1 MPLVDLKTDLKSLK
15 FGGDRQ
21 GGGWSGQPFISSP
34 IEDSTTSINQKKR
47 YDLIRNSIDFPLRG
61 GAIDYDVRSTT
72 FTVFN
77 TLDKERIKKFMDSK
91 PRGSAFLQKQIGL
104 QLSNPNTQT
113 GNGFFNFT
121 DLSLPI
127 PAVLQ
132 NTKIYNNGFN
142 TLAQVG
148 LAGSGFHA
156 VRHGTVPINT
166 NAKYYS
172 QVVGAESLLE
182 GQQLYGANRLLIMSS
197 LKLSKGDAFSTVNS
211 FNINQINR
219 LGISRN
225 KNVLFDYLTG
235 PGSVYGVGKTTIRR
249 YDDTRKAAELAQTYY
264 DSIPGNGKLNL
275 GPAMTYDMIAAQSLN
290 NTINGARTKNIQD
303 YKTVSEK
310 GGASQIATREQIY
323 SYTLGVDDINKL
335 DPILRKDTDPWTSDA
350 LKDMIKFG
358 FECISNND
366 PAKSVFLQFRAYLTS
381 GINDSN
387 QANWNNIRYIGR
399 GEDFYTYQGVSRTI
413 SVSFRVAAQS
423 RDELIPMYNKLNYLV
438 SQVYPDYSPNKGIM
452 RGSVI
457 KLTIGDY
464 LYRMPGVLENV
475 NLTVS
480 QDSSWEIGEGNQLPH
495 YIDVSISFK
504 PILQELPR
512 RANENSIPG
521 IIAGNVINTKLRI
534 QNVEENN
541 DVDQGTDNEEVN
553 SPSTQFGSLSRM
565 FNSINDAIEADRDA
579 SRANDA
585 NQDAIKN
592 FKIDVS
598 DVIRLNDVNDD
609 AISNFKIP
617 QLKI

>member
-34 IEDSTTSINQKKR
+34 IEDSTTSINQKKK
-47 YDLIRNSIDFPLRG
+47 YDLIRNSLDFPLRG
-61 GAIDYDVRSTT
+61 GAIDYDARTTT

-77 TLDKERIKKFMDSK
+77 TIDKERIKKFMNSK

-182 GQQLYGANRLLIMSS
+182 GQQLYGVNRLLIMSS
-197 LKLSKGDAFSTVNS
+197 LKLSRGDAFSTINS
-211 FNINQINR
+211 LNINQINR

-235 PGSVYGVGKTTIRR
+235 PGSVYGVGKTTIKR
-249 YDDTRKAAELAQTYY
+249 YDDTRTVSTITQTYY
-264 DSIPGNGKLNL
+264 NNIPGNEKLNL
-275 GPAMTYDMIAAQSLN
+275 GPAMTYDMIASQNLN
-290 NTINGARTKNIQD
+290 NTTNGVRTKNIQD
-303 YKTVSEK
+303 YKTVNQS
-310 GGASQIATREQIY
+310 GGAAQIATREQLY
-323 SYTLGVDDINKL
+323 NYTLGVDNINKL
-335 DPILRKDTDPWTSDA
+335 SPKLLKNSDPWPNDS

-358 FECISNND
+358 FECLSNNNPSD
-366 PAKSVFLQFRAYLTS
+366 SVFLQFRAYLTS

-387 QANWNNIRYIGR
+387 QASWNNIKYIGR
-399 GEDFYTYQGVSRTI
+399 GEDFFTYQGISRTI
-413 SVSFRVAAQS
+413 SVSFRVVAQS
-423 RDELIPMYNKLNYLV
+423 REELLPMYNKLNYLV

-464 LYRMPGVLENV
+464 LYRMPGILENV
-475 NLTVS
+475 NLTIDK
-480 QDSSWEIGEGNQLPH
+480 DSSWEINNGSQLPH

-512 RANENSIPG
+512 RANIDNIPA
-521 IIAGNVINTKLRI
+521 IIANGNNIIDKSLQIENI
-534 QNVEENN
+534 EENN
-541 DVDQGTDNEEVN
+541 YVDKGILSDQTNNEDIA
-553 SPSTQFGSLSRM
+553 
-565 FNSINDAIEADRDA
+565 FNQRLQN
-579 SRANDA
+579 NL

-592 FKIDVS
+592 FKIDIS
-598 DVIRLNDVNDD
+598 DVIRENDANQD
-609 AISNFKIP
+609 AISNFRIP